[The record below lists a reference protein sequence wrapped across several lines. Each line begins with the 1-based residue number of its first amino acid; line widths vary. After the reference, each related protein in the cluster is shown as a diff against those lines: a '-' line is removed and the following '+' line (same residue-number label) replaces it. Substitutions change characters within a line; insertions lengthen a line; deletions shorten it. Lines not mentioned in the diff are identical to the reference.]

1 MKDNS
6 FFHTRADA
14 FNALADMREQ
24 LQIVQDERD
33 ADRAKYWTWVK
44 TLLISNATLLILLI
58 ISITYIL
65 RAIQ

>member
-14 FNALADMREQ
+14 FEALANMREQ

-33 ADRAKYWTWVK
+33 ADRQKWWRWVK

-58 ISITYIL
+58 LSITYIL
-65 RAIQ
+65 TRA